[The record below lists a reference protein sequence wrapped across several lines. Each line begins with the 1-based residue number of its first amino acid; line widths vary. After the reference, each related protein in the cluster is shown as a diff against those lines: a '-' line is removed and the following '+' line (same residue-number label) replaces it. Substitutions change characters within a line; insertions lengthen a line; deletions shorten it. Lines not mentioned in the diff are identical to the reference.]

1 VLVQEKTGDP
11 FKLHCQDPAPKSN
24 ALIWLYHGILENGIG
39 LQLIPLEMCLCFW
52 IFYQTWI
59 VGEGFNNL
67 LFAIFIQQLDLGED
81 CSKLIINQLWHNSRP

>member
-1 VLVQEKTGDP
+1 MLVQEKTGDP
-11 FKLHCQDPAPKSN
+11 FKLHCEDPAPKSN

-67 LFAIFIQQLDLGED
+67 LLPFSLSNWIWERTAP
-81 CSKLIINQLWHNSRP
+81 N

>member
-1 VLVQEKTGDP
+1 MGSPREWHWSSIDSLGNV
-11 FKLHCQDPAPKSN
+11 
-24 ALIWLYHGILENGIG
+24 
-39 LQLIPLEMCLCFW
+39 PLFLDLL
-52 IFYQTWI
+52 QTWI